1 MRNALFLEVVRG
13 EFVPLASAQKRFR
26 FKVAILRRASNRNR
40 YVGRKDLPPKKEQA
54 QLRQDDTG

>member
-40 YVGRKDLPPKKEQA
+40 YVG
-54 QLRQDDTG
+54 